1 MSNFKNKH
9 TFDKRKSESKR
20 ILERYP
26 DRYPIVV
33 EKDSNCKVLP
43 DIDKNKYLVPQDLT
57 IGQFSYVIRKRLK
70 IKEETAIFLFHE
82 QTLPPTSEMLQTFLK
97 DKQEPDGFYYFT
109 YSGENAFGSNVN

>member
-26 DRYPIVV
+26 DRYPIIV

-109 YSGENAFGSNVN
+109 YSGENAFGSKIN